1 MTRKAIKHGA
11 KGVMHGLGFTG
22 DPVSAAAQPINCP
35 EIDEIA
41 QTAETAEAAEIAG
54 KIDEA

>member
-1 MTRKAIKHGA
+1 MTRKAIKQGA
-11 KGVMHGLGFTG
+11 EGVMHGLGFTG

-41 QTAETAEAAEIAG
+41 ETAETAEIAG

>member
-22 DPVSAAAQPINCP
+22 NPGSAAAQPINCP
-35 EIDEIA
+35 EIDE
-41 QTAETAEAAEIAG
+41 TAETAETAEIVG